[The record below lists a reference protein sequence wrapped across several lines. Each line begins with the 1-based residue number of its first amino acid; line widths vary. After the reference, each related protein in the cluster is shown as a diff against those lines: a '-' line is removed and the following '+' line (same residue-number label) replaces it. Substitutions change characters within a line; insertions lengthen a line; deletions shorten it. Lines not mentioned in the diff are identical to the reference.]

1 MDSRLIFRPGRKII
15 LKRRNQNFWED
26 YWISESLERKLSGR
40 LKDKIAQK
48 NFKYTILLVFVPQT
62 DTGGLA

>member
-26 YWISESLERKLSGR
+26 YWISEAGSNPCR
-40 LKDKIAQK
+40 LKDKIAKK
-48 NFKYTILLVFVPQT
+48 NFKYTILPVFVPQT

>member
-26 YWISESLERKLSGR
+26 YWISEAESNLCR
-40 LKDKIAQK
+40 LKDKIAKK
-48 NFKYTILLVFVPQT
+48 NFKYTILLAFVPQT